1 MKKKVLMTL
10 VLLTMAGAMISA
22 QSLRDRFNQF
32 LDVVEEVI
40 DATNTNNQPTNPN
53 NQPTNPNTQPTN
65 PNTQPT
71 NPNTQPA
78 NTNNKSAGTVQNTS
92 GKLNYSGG
100 KIPAKYNGQHIIAA
114 AVDTNSDISLFAAA
128 SISSDGTITGARIS
142 GGNAALQVWRSSNED
157 LVNFNGSG
165 NYMLITYVLKQAV
178 MTKADWEKAQEAMKA
193 NPLKPG
199 SWCAAADIMGNATF
213 SSGTGAANINRF
225 MDF

>member
-1 MKKKVLMTL
+1 MKKKVLMSL

-22 QSLRDRFNQF
+22 QSMRDRLNQF
-32 LDVVEEVI
+32 LDVVEDVI
-40 DATNTNNQPTNPN
+40 EAT
-53 NQPTNPNTQPTN
+53 NTQPTN
-65 PNTQPT
+65 T
-71 NPNTQPA
+71 NS
-78 NTNNKSAGTVQNTS
+78 KSAGTVQNTS

-100 KIPAKYNGQHIIAA
+100 KIPAKYNGQHIIAV
-114 AVDTNSDISLFAAA
+114 AVDTNSEISLFAAA
-128 SISSDGTITGARIS
+128 SIDKEGTITGARVS

-165 NYMLITYVLKQAV
+165 NYMLITYVLRQAV
-178 MTKADWEKAQEAMKA
+178 MTKADWDKAQEAMKA

-199 SWCAAADIMGNATF
+199 SWCVAADIMGNVTF